1 MYQTGGIQASIIHI
15 IIQLQQERL
24 REEVLTIL
32 LHRMMHVIII
42 ITMMDPYFS
51 HIETTH
57 AFHRNHFSFFE
68 ILETI
73 VPEEVLPAS
82 LVERDFYDPA

>member
-42 ITMMDPYFS
+42 GIM
-51 HIETTH
+51 
-57 AFHRNHFSFFE
+57 
-68 ILETI
+68 
-73 VPEEVLPAS
+73 
-82 LVERDFYDPA
+82 